1 MKAAP
6 VAWSLVAVVLL
17 AGSVGR
23 AQSLS
28 DIAKKTEEER
38 RKAGKGPIKVYTN
51 DDLKAYPTAPAPD
64 ASAQPAPEGAA
75 PATATPAPG
84 DQPAEGGVVKPADRD
99 EGSGSRDQSYWK
111 GQLSSAEAKLQR
123 DQSYRDALES
133 RINAL
138 TNDFYAR
145 SDPAQRATIWSQ
157 RTKALEEME
166 RVKKDISDGQ
176 AAIAKIREDAR
187 KAGVPPGWLR

>member
-28 DIAKKTEEER
+28 DIAKKTDEDR
-38 RKAGKGPIKVYTN
+38 RKAGKAPTKVYTN
-51 DDLKAYPTAPAPD
+51 DDLRAYPMPPAPPD
-64 ASAQPAPEGAA
+64 ASAPTGSEGA
-75 PATATPAPG
+75 PPSTATPAPG
-84 DQPAEGGVVKPADRD
+84 DQPAEGGVAKPAEKD
-99 EGSGSRDQSYWK
+99 EGPGKDASYWK
-111 GQLSSAEAKLQR
+111 GQLSNAETKLQR
-123 DQSYRDALES
+123 DQSYRDALDS

-157 RTKALEEME
+157 RTKALEELE
-166 RVKKDISDGQ
+166 RVKKDITDGQ

-187 KAGVPPGWLR
+187 KAGVPPGSLR